1 MALEYRVSEFQPL
14 TQRLPFIDL
23 AFYRILVFKLS
34 FDFPINLHL
43 LLFCESFLMRGIQER
58 ENILKIRVLLGNA
71 EFIIC
76 VKFLINFPVFLMFF
90 FFLLSVFLCVYS
102 PLYSTLATIYFER
115 LCLWGQ

>member
-1 MALEYRVSEFQPL
+1 MALEYRVSEFQPS

-23 AFYRILVFKLS
+23 AFCRILVFKLS
-34 FDFPINLHL
+34 FDFPINFHL

-90 FFLLSVFLCVYS
+90 FFLAVSLSVCLFS
-102 PLYSTLATIYFER
+102 PVLHTSTIYFER